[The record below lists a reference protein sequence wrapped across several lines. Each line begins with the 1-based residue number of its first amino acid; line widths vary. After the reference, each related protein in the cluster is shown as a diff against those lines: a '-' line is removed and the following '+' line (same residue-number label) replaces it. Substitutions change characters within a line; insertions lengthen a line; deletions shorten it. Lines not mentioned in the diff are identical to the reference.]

1 MVFMEPAISSKL
13 DLFDRAQRLLPGGSL
28 GNLYNNVLI
37 HRGQG
42 SHVWD
47 SHGNELIDYLMGSG
61 PLLLGHAHPA
71 IVAKVQAQVALGT
84 TFFAS
89 NEPAIR
95 LAEAIVS
102 AVPCAEQIRFTCTGT
117 EATCYA
123 MRVARA
129 FRGRDRVLKFEG
141 GYHGMNE
148 YALMSQAPAQPPEF
162 PAAAADSAG
171 IPTAIRD
178 NVLVAPFN
186 DTDTTTRILEQHH
199 DTLGGVIVEPL
210 QRLVCPQ
217 GDFLN
222 RVREVTAHYG
232 VPLIFDEVVTGF
244 RLAYGGAQEYYQ
256 VVPDL
261 CVLGK
266 VLAGGFPLAAVA
278 GRSEMMACFD
288 PSLASPGTF
297 VPHIGTFNGNPV
309 AAVAGLATL
318 ELLREPGSYD
328 RLFHTG
334 RQLMSGLQALL
345 DQAGLAAQVIGEPPV
360 FDVVFSDHKI
370 DNYRDTL
377 RGDKTMLR
385 QFGELL
391 LAQGI
396 LRGDSKFYV
405 SLAHTQDDVKATLA
419 ALAKVVDELA
429 NTPMGQ
435 ESPG

>member
-1 MVFMEPAISSKL
+1 MEPAISSKL

-318 ELLREPGSYD
+318 ELLRKPGSYD

-385 QFGELL
+385 RFGELL

-419 ALAKVVDELA
+419 ALAKVVHELA
-429 NTPMGQ
+429 HSPMGHG
-435 ESPG
+435 SPE

>member
-1 MVFMEPAISSKL
+1 MEPAISSKL

-162 PAAAADSAG
+162 PVAAADSAG

-318 ELLREPGSYD
+318 ELLRKPGSYD

-435 ESPG
+435 GSPG

>member
-1 MVFMEPAISSKL
+1 MEPAISSKL

-278 GRSEMMACFD
+278 GRSEIMACFA

-360 FDVVFSDHKI
+360 FDVVFSDRKI

-385 QFGELL
+385 RFGELL

-435 ESPG
+435 GSPG

>member
-1 MVFMEPAISSKL
+1 MEPAISSKL

-148 YALMSQAPAQPPEF
+148 YALMSQAPAQPPDF

-385 QFGELL
+385 RFGELL

-419 ALAKVVDELA
+419 ALAKVVHELA

-435 ESPG
+435 GSPA

>member
-1 MVFMEPAISSKL
+1 MDHPISSEL
-13 DLFDRAQRLLPGGSL
+13 DLFTRAQRLLPGGSL
-28 GNLYNNVLI
+28 GNLYKNVLI

-47 SHGNELIDYLMGSG
+47 SQGNELIDYLMGSG

-71 IVAKVQAQVALGT
+71 IVTKVQAQVATGT

-129 FRGRDRVLKFEG
+129 FRGRDQVLKFEG

-148 YALMSQAPAQPPEF
+148 YALMSQAPVQPLDF
-162 PAAAADSAG
+162 PAATADSAG
-171 IPTAIRD
+171 IPTTIGD
-178 NVLVAPFN
+178 DVLVAPFN
-186 DTDTTTRILEQHH
+186 DIDTTTRILEQHH

-217 GDFLN
+217 GNFLN

-232 VPLIFDEVVTGF
+232 IPLIFDEVVTGF

-278 GRSEMMACFD
+278 GRSEIMACFD
-288 PSLASPGTF
+288 PSRASPETF
-297 VPHIGTFNGNPV
+297 VPQIGTFNGNPV
-309 AAVAGLATL
+309 AAAAGLATL

-328 RLFHTG
+328 RLFRTG

-360 FDVVFSDHKI
+360 FDVVFSDHNI
-370 DNYRDTL
+370 VNYRDTL

-385 QFGELL
+385 RFGELL
-391 LAQGI
+391 LTQGI

-419 ALAKVVDELA
+419 ALAKVVHELA
-429 NTPMGQ
+429 HSSMGH
-435 ESPG
+435 

>member
-1 MVFMEPAISSKL
+1 MEPAISSKL

-186 DTDTTTRILEQHH
+186 DADTTTRILEQHH

-328 RLFHTG
+328 RLFRTG
-334 RQLMSGLQALL
+334 HQLMSGLQALL
-345 DQAGLAAQVIGEPPV
+345 DQAGLPAQVVGEPPV
-360 FDVVFSDHKI
+360 FDVVFSDHKMV
-370 DNYRDTL
+370 NYRDTL
-377 RGDKTMLR
+377 LGNKTMLR
-385 QFGELL
+385 RFGELL
-391 LAQGI
+391 LTQGI

-405 SLAHTQDDVKATLA
+405 SLAHTQDDVTATLA
-419 ALAKVVDELA
+419 ALAKVVHELA
-429 NTPMGQ
+429 NSPMGHG
-435 ESPG
+435 SPE

>member
-1 MVFMEPAISSKL
+1 MEPTISSEL
-13 DLFDRAQRLLPGGSL
+13 DLFTRAERLLPGASL

-71 IVAKVQAQVALGT
+71 IVAKVQEQVAAGT

-89 NEPAIR
+89 NEPAIQ
-95 LAEAIVS
+95 LAETIVS

-148 YALMSQAPAQPPEF
+148 YALMSQSPAQPPDF
-162 PAAAADSAG
+162 PTAAADSAG
-171 IPTAIRD
+171 IPAAIRHD
-178 NVLVAPFN
+178 VLVAPFN
-186 DTDTTTRILEQHH
+186 DVDTTTRILEQHH
-199 DTLGGVIVEPL
+199 DALGCVIVEPL

-217 GDFLN
+217 NDFLS
-222 RVREVTAHYG
+222 RVRELTAHYG

-278 GRSEMMACFD
+278 GRSEIMACFD
-288 PSLASPGTF
+288 PTGAAPGKF
-297 VPHIGTFNGNPV
+297 VPQIGTFNGNPV

-318 ELLREPGSYD
+318 ELLREPGVYE
-328 RLFHTG
+328 RLFRTG
-334 RQLMSGLQALL
+334 RQLMSGLQTHLEK
-345 DQAGLAAQVIGEPPV
+345 AGLAAQVVGEPPV
-360 FDVVFSDHKI
+360 FDVVFSDHEI
-370 DNYRDTL
+370 VNYRDTL

-385 QFGELL
+385 RFGELL

-405 SLAHTQDDVKATLA
+405 SLAHTDDDVQNTLA
-419 ALAKVVDELA
+419 ALAKVVHELA
-429 NTPMGQ
+429 N
-435 ESPG
+435 SPV

>member
-1 MVFMEPAISSKL
+1 MEPAISSKL

-186 DTDTTTRILEQHH
+186 DTDTTTRILEQYH

-266 VLAGGFPLAAVA
+266 VLAGGFPLAAVV

-318 ELLREPGSYD
+318 ELLRKPGSYD

-385 QFGELL
+385 RFGELL

>member
-1 MVFMEPAISSKL
+1 MEPAISSKL

-186 DTDTTTRILEQHH
+186 DADTTTRILEQHH

-278 GRSEMMACFD
+278 GRSEIMACFD

-385 QFGELL
+385 RFGELL

>member
-1 MVFMEPAISSKL
+1 MEPAISSKL

-266 VLAGGFPLAAVA
+266 VLAGGFPLAAVV

-318 ELLREPGSYD
+318 ELLRKPGSYD

-385 QFGELL
+385 RFGELL

>member
-1 MVFMEPAISSKL
+1 MEPAISSKL

-278 GRSEMMACFD
+278 GRSEIMACFD

>member
-1 MVFMEPAISSKL
+1 MEPAISSKL

-266 VLAGGFPLAAVA
+266 VLAGGFPLAAGA

-318 ELLREPGSYD
+318 ELLRKPGSYD

-345 DQAGLAAQVIGEPPV
+345 DQAGLAAQVIGAPPV
-360 FDVVFSDHKI
+360 FDVVFSDPKI

-385 QFGELL
+385 RFGELL

>member
-1 MVFMEPAISSKL
+1 MEPAISSKL

-102 AVPCAEQIRFTCTGT
+102 AVPCAEQIRFTCTAT
-117 EATCYA
+117 ESTCYA
-123 MRVARA
+123 LRVARA
-129 FRGRDRVLKFEG
+129 VRGRDRVLKFEG

-186 DTDTTTRILEQHH
+186 DADTTTRILEQHH

-210 QRLVCPQ
+210 QRLGCPQ

-232 VPLIFDEVVTGF
+232 IPLIFDEVVTGF

-278 GRSEMMACFD
+278 GRSEIMACFD

-334 RQLMSGLQALL
+334 RHLMSGLQALL

-385 QFGELL
+385 RFGELL